1 MKIVTSAC
9 VASSGKYE
17 EMEDFR
23 FELVH
28 CLAYNQK
35 IRWMGQLI
43 SYINHGVYV
52 NLLQYGLIILVICL
66 QRFVLQLFSW
76 ELSFLDQRKKSSTV
90 CFLLFVPLFSRYI

>member
-9 VASSGKYE
+9 VASLGKYE

-35 IRWMGQLI
+35 IGWMGQLI
-43 SYINHGVYV
+43 SYTNHGVYV
-52 NLLQYGLIILVICL
+52 NLLTSV
-66 QRFVLQLFSW
+66 
-76 ELSFLDQRKKSSTV
+76 FLEKAFGNKR
-90 CFLLFVPLFSRYI
+90 FLLE